1 MVLNLLNLDPNK
13 EVHLKIT
20 RSSEYGERY
29 KLFVIK
35 RKTFKNNFNLEEY
48 GINLVRNENK
58 IVIDTLKQN
67 SLAEKVGFKAGDFI
81 SEFKIEN
88 LDRPNKI
95 IVYPFA
101 TLLLFIF
108 GYLNYRRKPTY

>member
-1 MVLNLLNLDPNK
+1 M
-13 EVHLKIT
+13 KIT

-35 RKTFKNNFNLEEY
+35 KNTFENNFNLEEY
-48 GINLVRNENK
+48 GINLVKYENK
-58 IVIDTLKQN
+58 ILVDSLKLN
-67 SLAEKVGFKAGDFI
+67 SLAKQEGLVKGDFI

-88 LDRPNKI
+88 LDRPNKA

-101 TLLLFIF
+101 IFLLFIF
-108 GYLNYRRKPTY
+108 GYFNYRRKPFN

>member
-1 MVLNLLNLDPNK
+1 M
-13 EVHLKIT
+13 HLKIT

-48 GINLVRNENK
+48 GINLVKDENK
-58 IVIDTLKQN
+58 IKVDTLKQN
-67 SLAEKVGFKAGDFI
+67 SLAKKEGFKVGDFI
-81 SEFKIEN
+81 SDFKIEN
-88 LDRPNKI
+88 SDRPNKV

-108 GYLNYRRKPTY
+108 GYLNYKRKPTY